1 MGDVGAVASASSK
14 LEAGLITREEFR
26 HILKVAG
33 SADSS
38 AAMSREKNPFSF
50 NNFASDSDGASPAV
64 ACTPPTNGTTKTKDR
79 KIKGERK
86 KVKKKKSVAAADD
99 DVDIFAEPTKP
110 AEPNPFSF
118 KAYDTTSPPAD
129 VPRAQQAPPLPSAHV
144 SAPLSRSSS
153 NGPLQPAVTTTND
166 SDMSSSESDGSDNA
180 GPRLPSAA
188 DDDEDSWDSEDND
201 DSATLPRPKPQGV
214 VTAAAGANIGGG
226 NEGGIIARVKRR
238 VTLLKQQLHA
248 ANEELRMS
256 NEQHDMDMEDLRD
269 ENRTLRKEVKQLRAA
284 ANKAEKKASAASS
297 QLRRRTEDEQKE
309 AAVLEDFTQRVE
321 QNLEQT
327 TKRAVEAEA
336 QVAKLREDLKKYK
349 GMDLSQGAMNQ
360 IKSASLQLKTLSQT
374 SEKSLQD
381 LIAGAKTLTYVSEIL
396 SCAEKLAEVDSDSG

>member
-1 MGDVGAVASASSK
+1 
-14 LEAGLITREEFR
+14 LTN
-26 HILKVAG
+26 
-33 SADSS
+33 
-38 AAMSREKNPFSF
+38 NPFIRTHPNRDLPFCVEHHPS
-50 NNFASDSDGASPAV
+50 SPAV

-297 QLRRRTEDEQKE
+297 QLRRRTEE
-309 AAVLEDFTQRVE
+309 
-321 QNLEQT
+321 
-327 TKRAVEAEA
+327 
-336 QVAKLREDLKKYK
+336 
-349 GMDLSQGAMNQ
+349 
-360 IKSASLQLKTLSQT
+360 
-374 SEKSLQD
+374 
-381 LIAGAKTLTYVSEIL
+381 
-396 SCAEKLAEVDSDSG
+396 